1 MIHNAHPEN
10 EKEREAKNIV
20 FKIFKGT
27 FIRQLELELG
37 RRFPRE
43 LLHCSLLAHKKNT
56 NTEGRYLQM
65 N

>member
-1 MIHNAHPEN
+1 MPIPEN
-10 EKEREAKNIV
+10 EKKEGGKEHRFQHLQRHIYS
-20 FKIFKGT
+20 T
-27 FIRQLELELG
+27 QLELELD

-65 N
+65 S

>member
-1 MIHNAHPEN
+1 M
-10 EKEREAKNIV
+10 KKGREAKSIV
-20 FKIFKGT
+20 FNIFKGT
-27 FIRQLELELG
+27 FIRHLELELD